1 LRSGAALCYAQR
13 AMRVGVIG
21 LGAIGGVVAA
31 RLLRRPVDGEI
42 VALAA
47 GRSAQ
52 AIARSGLRVD
62 GEAPVATPRVSEK
75 LPADLAPYD
84 LALLCT
90 RTDAMDAALA
100 SAAPLLARDGAIVC
114 LQNGLP
120 EERAA
125 RIVGPQRV
133 LGAVIGWSASMRT
146 PGEYEITGGGK
157 FTLGG
162 SSPRLREAQQLLAR
176 AFPVKLTANLA
187 GARWSKLAMNCALS
201 TLGAISGLD
210 FGGLAASGAA
220 RRVAVRAIREAVAV
234 ARAKGVRLERVAG
247 VDPAWATVRGPL
259 PHLLIW
265 LAARLR
271 PRQRS
276 GMLRRL
282 LAGLP
287 AGQVDDV
294 NGAVVHAARE
304 VGLEAPL
311 NARLVELV
319 HAIERGEERIGTH
332 QLERLAAPDP

>member
-1 LRSGAALCYAQR
+1 
-13 AMRVGVIG
+13 MRVGVIG
-21 LGAIGGVVAA
+21 VGAIGGVTAA

-42 VALAA
+42 VGLAA
-47 GRSAQ
+47 GRA
-52 AIARSGLRVD
+52 AEVIARAGLRVD
-62 GEAPVATPRVSEK
+62 GEAAVAATRVAK
-75 LPADLAPYD
+75 TLPAEVAPYD
-84 LALLCT
+84 LILLCT
-90 RTDAMDAALA
+90 RTDAMDEALT
-100 SAAPLLARDGAIVC
+100 SAAPLLARNGAVVC

-125 RIVGPQRV
+125 RAVGTERV
-133 LGAVIGWSASMRT
+133 LGAVIGWSASMRA
-146 PGEYEITGGGK
+146 PGEYEVTGGGK

-162 SSPRLREAQQLLAR
+162 DSPRVADAQRLLSR
-176 AFPVKLTANLA
+176 AFPVKLTANLP

-220 RRVAVRAIREAVAV
+220 RAVAVRVLREAVVV
-234 ARAKGVRLERVAG
+234 ARAKRVRLERVAG
-247 VDPAWATVRGPL
+247 IDPAWATVRGPL
-259 PHLLIW
+259 PHVLIW
-265 LAARLR
+265 LAARVR

-294 NGAVVHAARE
+294 NGAVVRAARE

-332 QLERLAAPDP
+332 QFARLLG